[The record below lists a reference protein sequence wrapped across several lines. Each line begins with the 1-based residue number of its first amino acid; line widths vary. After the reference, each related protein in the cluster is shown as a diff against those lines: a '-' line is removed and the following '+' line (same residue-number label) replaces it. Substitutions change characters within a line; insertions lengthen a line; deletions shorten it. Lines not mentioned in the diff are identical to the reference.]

1 MYDKG
6 GYYATYS
13 MAFALIGVDI
23 VLRLVL
29 VERKVAERWRSAG
42 DGEEPPQGT
51 QDTLVEKDAEKT
63 ENSVPG
69 PQPREEPR
77 SLERATSALIQQ
89 SPSTTQP
96 ITTTNPPPDPPQH
109 PKSPHRKP
117 FRDRLPPILSLLTLP
132 RTLTTIL
139 LTSVAALLYTSFDVV
154 LPLYSSTLF
163 HFSSLGAGLLFL
175 PLLIPAFSAP
185 LVGWA
190 SDRYGSRWFVV
201 AGFLVGAPGMVLLR
215 LVDRDTLG
223 MKVLLC
229 VLLAWV
235 GVALDLI
242 LTPMI
247 AEFAACVVDDQE
259 RRNLHDHSSLS
270 SSPSS
275 PSPSSSSGHG
285 VVPGEKQHD
294 LAKGGAAPP
303 DGLLSSSP
311 PSSPHP
317 PSPSSN
323 QTPLPPSPSS
333 PPPSFP
339 SPPTPPSPSA
349 SPHPHPPT
357 AYAQAYGLFTSAYA
371 TGMLLGPLWAG
382 NVAQRAGWGTMSLSL
397 GVLSGVCA
405 LPAGIW
411 VGGEV
416 GWFRR
421 RGWMGRKGG
430 R

>member
-1 MYDKG
+1 
-6 GYYATYS
+6 

-23 VLRLVL
+23 VLRIVL
-29 VERKVAERWRSAG
+29 VERKVAERWRTAG
-42 DGEEPPQGT
+42 DDEKPSQGT
-51 QDTLVEKDAEKT
+51 QSVLVEEGAEKM

-69 PQPREEPR
+69 PARQEEPR
-77 SLERATSALIQQ
+77 SLESATSAVVQ
-89 SPSTTQP
+89 PSSSKTQP
-96 ITTTNPPPDPPQH
+96 STTTNPHPDPTQH
-109 PKSPHRKP
+109 SKPPRRKP

-201 AGFLVGAPGMVLLR
+201 VGFLVGAPGMVLLR
-215 LVDRDTLG
+215 LVDRDSLG

-235 GVALDLI
+235 GLALDLI

-259 RRNLHDHSSLS
+259 RRDLYNRSSPIS

-275 PSPSSSSGHG
+275 PSSPPGHGVQEEKQYDLENGGNTRQGIASSSS
-285 VVPGEKQHD
+285 
-294 LAKGGAAPP
+294 LPP
-303 DGLLSSSP
+303 PHRESSP
-311 PSSPHP
+311 LPNQGNVPLANPS
-317 PSPSSN
+317 
-323 QTPLPPSPSS
+323 QQSPSS
-333 PPPSFP
+333 PPSPP
-339 SPPTPPSPSA
+339 SPPSTSPTPSPN
-349 SPHPHPPT
+349 PQPPN

-371 TGMLLGPLWAG
+371 LGMLLGPLWAG
-382 NVAQRAGWGTMSLSL
+382 NVAQQAGWGTMSLSL
-397 GVLSGVCA
+397 GILSGVCA

-411 VGGEV
+411 VGGEG
-416 GWFRR
+416 GWFTRRVVRRKSIGRGKGRR
-421 RGWMGRKGG
+421 RT
-430 R
+430 